1 MRRQH
6 RQRHP
11 GFSLFEIGIAIA
23 VLAVGVLGVLSVFT
37 FSLQSSRHAA
47 WTSEAVGLCRQTIEE
62 IRSQNLPFQ
71 SPIHANLN
79 DTRREAWDT
88 LLPLNASPLTDLPP
102 DPSFRRKTRVRR
114 LSTDASNYLS
124 QIAEIEVSIY
134 WMDRG
139 RLRKVTM
146 TAQHRQP

>member
-1 MRRQH
+1 
-6 RQRHP
+6 
-11 GFSLFEIGIAIA
+11 
-23 VLAVGVLGVLSVFT
+23 
-37 FSLQSSRHAA
+37 
-47 WTSEAVGLCRQTIEE
+47 
-62 IRSQNLPFQ
+62 
-71 SPIHANLN
+71 LN
-79 DTRREAWDT
+79 
-88 LLPLNASPLTDLPP
+88 DLPP